1 MDLTKY
7 STQIEK
13 AIRYALQDKALEL
26 EVVLRNANVN
36 VSVFTKFMAKL
47 KTLGSELKSTEP
59 EIEESLDISLADPKV
74 NTRITLLGK
83 RAISEYCK
91 RNELT
96 GIPSHG
102 SELPH
107 RPGPINK

>member
-36 VSVFTKFMAKL
+36 VSVFTKFM
-47 KTLGSELKSTEP
+47 
-59 EIEESLDISLADPKV
+59 V
-74 NTRITLLGK
+74 N
-83 RAISEYCK
+83 
-91 RNELT
+91 
-96 GIPSHG
+96 
-102 SELPH
+102 
-107 RPGPINK
+107 